1 MYGLVNLVFV
11 GALIFY
17 VVRQVG
23 RRRSVNPAP
32 LPEVLPTA
40 AVEPTPFH
48 QAPAPAQPKSP
59 ALVKTSLPATAR
71 GGRHRYIIRGQRGGT
86 SGDRTK
92 AMLQMMSGPGIC
104 TPVDR

>member
-1 MYGLVNLVFV
+1 MYGLVSLVFV

-23 RRRSVNPAP
+23 IRRSVDPAP
-32 LPEVLPTA
+32 LPEVRPTT
-40 AVEPTPFH
+40 AVEPTSFH
-48 QAPAPAQPKSP
+48 QAPAPAQPKSA
-59 ALVKTSLPATAR
+59 ALVKTSLPSTAPA
-71 GGRHRYIIRGQRGGT
+71 GRHRYIIGGQRGGT
-86 SGDRTK
+86 GGDNTK